1 LRSSLSIDRKTPR
14 KGTGYPAAEPRPG
27 RAAQTQPVR
36 SFIVHP
42 SSTIDRPAEPLAP
55 STRSWSRAFADI
67 SAGLANRQLWAHLG
81 WQDIKQRYRRS
92 VLGPLWITIGMGVTA
107 LGTGLLY
114 GLIMGN
120 DPRTFLPYVT
130 VGFVV
135 WNFISGSLIEGM
147 STFISNEGLI
157 KHLPAPLSVYVLR
170 TIWRQTLMLLHNLV
184 VYVIVAG
191 IFFFSI
197 NHPYTMASNGIGTH
211 HPGLGWSM
219 LLAAPGF
226 LLIAVNGAWVSM
238 LLGIVST
245 RYRDI
250 PQVVNAVIQ
259 LLFYGTPIVWSIDSL
274 TSHKDLGQLVLD
286 WNPLY
291 HLIQVMRAPLVGQE
305 IEPLSWIVCIGMAI
319 VGWGLALLAMKN
331 YRARISYWV

>member
-1 LRSSLSIDRKTPR
+1 MTPV
-14 KGTGYPAAEPRPG
+14 P
-27 RAAQTQPVR
+27 
-36 SFIVHP
+36 SFLVHP

-67 SAGLANRQLWAHLG
+67 RTGLANRQLWAHLG

-107 LGTGLLY
+107 LGIGLLY
-114 GLIMGN
+114 GLLFHN

-130 VGFVV
+130 VGFIV
-135 WNFISGSLIEGM
+135 WNFISGSLLEGM
-147 STFISNEGLI
+147 DTFIANEGLI

-191 IFFFSI
+191 IFFLSI
-197 NHPYTMASNGIGTH
+197 DHPYRMSDNGTGTL
-211 HPGLGWSM
+211 HPGLSWTI
-219 LLAAPGF
+219 LLAVPGF
-226 LLIAVNGAWVSM
+226 VLIAANGAWVSM
-238 LLGIVST
+238 LLGIIST

-250 PQVVNAVIQ
+250 PQVINAIIQ
-259 LLFYGTPIVWSIDSL
+259 LLFYGTPIVWSID
-274 TSHKDLGQLVLD
+274 TLGDHADAARVVME

-291 HLIQVMRAPLVGQE
+291 HLVQVMRAPLVGQV

-319 VGWGLALLAMKN
+319 VGWALALVAMKN